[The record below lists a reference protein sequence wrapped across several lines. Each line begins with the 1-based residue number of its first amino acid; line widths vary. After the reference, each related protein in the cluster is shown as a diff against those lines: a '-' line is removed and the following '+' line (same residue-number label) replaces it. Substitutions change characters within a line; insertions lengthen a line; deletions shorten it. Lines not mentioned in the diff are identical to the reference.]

1 MNKRDLSRRDLD
13 TPRESI
19 SSSRNEKKHPQ
30 KPHEPEKKTLS
41 KDKQKNQNISRTFH
55 HGDHPGD
62 EIGNV
67 LERSRLLPV
76 AVHRHRLARQRLRH
90 EVAHHAPVVERHAR
104 AVGVEDAAHA
114 HVEPVLAA
122 VVEGQ
127 TLGRALALVV
137 AGALADRVDV
147 APVGLRLR
155 VLERVAVDL
164 GGGGE
169 EEAGA
174 GALMLGVKFFGG
186 KEEQRAKREK

>member
-1 MNKRDLSRRDLD
+1 MLLD
-13 TPRESI
+13 EA
-19 SSSRNEKKHPQ
+19 
-30 KPHEPEKKTLS
+30 KPIAAPS
-41 KDKQKNQNISRTFH
+41 
-55 HGDHPGD
+55 
-62 EIGNV
+62 EI
-67 LERSRLLPV
+67 
-76 AVHRHRLARQRLRH
+76 ARHVPTAGQSQL
-90 EVAHHAPVVERHAR
+90 
-104 AVGVEDAAHA
+104 
-114 HVEPVLAA
+114 EPVLAA

-127 TLGRALALVV
+127 TLGRALAIVV